1 MSRNRSFKSFVIVL
15 LLAALAAAQDVASFE
30 KRTTVKKLDNG
41 LTVVIC
47 ERPEAPVFSFFT
59 HVDAGSVQDPLGQTG
74 LAHMFEHMA
83 FKGTDKIGTKDYA
96 AEKVALEKVEQTYAA
111 YIAERDK
118 PVGRDE
124 KKLKDLEKAWKDA
137 VAEADKYVKPN
148 EFPQIVEINGG
159 EDLNANTSD
168 DETNYFYSFPE
179 NRLELWAY
187 LESERFLHP
196 VMREFYKER
205 NVVIEERRMR
215 VDSNPIGR
223 LLEQFTTAAFQAHEY
238 HRPTIGWMSDLNSFS
253 ATDAKKFFDEYYIPS
268 NMVVTVVGDVKA
280 SETMPIIEKY
290 FGRIPS
296 RPRPDER
303 TTTEPPQNAERRVVL
318 QDMSQP
324 LYLEG
329 YHRPDYRSPDDAV
342 YDAIADLMSSGRTS
356 RLYRALVRDKKI
368 AADSAGFTGLPGN
381 KYPHLFAFYAFP
393 LPGHKPEEMADAI
406 HVEIEKLKNED
417 ISDEELKMIKTRA
430 KANLDP
436 QPGQQRRP
444 GQQSGFIPGAL
455 RRLARTVPLR
465 WTASTKSPKRTFAAW
480 LIKLLFQPIVQWEL
494 SKPSPL
500 LQQRTKKEERNEN
513 SSPAHSPFDSSCH
526 QRGSSASRCASD
538 ELAADSDSAS
548 ARVSSS
554 GAEAHRTAEWH
565 GDLSSGRPRTPGHR
579 WHRTHPRRLA
589 VRARE
594 QSRNAGYLRRSLAHR
609 WNQGANRGSTRR
621 LP

>member
-1 MSRNRSFKSFVIVL
+1 
-15 LLAALAAAQDVASFE
+15 AAQDMASFE

-59 HVDAGSVQDPLGQTG
+59 HVDAGSVQDPLGETG

-83 FKGTDKIGTKDYA
+83 FKGTDKIGTTNYP
-96 AEKVALEKVEQTYAA
+96 AEKVALEKVEQVYAA

-124 KKLKDLEKAWKDA
+124 QKLKELQKAWMDA
-137 VAEADKYVKPN
+137 VADANKFVKPN
-148 EFPQIVEINGG
+148 EFPQIVENNGG
-159 EDLNANTSD
+159 EYLNANTTD

-223 LLEQFTTAAFQAHEY
+223 LLEQFTTAAFQAHPY

-253 ATDAKKFFDEYYIPS
+253 ATDAKQFFDKYYIPS

-280 SETMPIIEKY
+280 EETMPVVEKY
-290 FGRIPS
+290 FDRIPS
-296 RPRPDER
+296 RPKPDER

-318 QDMSQP
+318 QEMSQP

-342 YDAIADLMSSGRTS
+342 YDAIADLMSNGRTS

-406 HVEIEKLKNED
+406 HVEIEKLKNEE

-430 KANLDP
+430 KANL
-436 QPGQQRRP
+436 
-444 GQQSGFIPGAL
+444 I
-455 RRLARTVPLR
+455 
-465 WTASTKSPKRTFAAW
+465 
-480 LIKLLFQPIVQWEL
+480 
-494 SKPSPL
+494 
-500 LQQRTKKEERNEN
+500 
-513 SSPAHSPFDSSCH
+513 
-526 QRGSSASRCASD
+526 
-538 ELAADSDSAS
+538 
-548 ARVSSS
+548 
-554 GAEAHRTAEWH
+554 
-565 GDLSSGRPRTPGHR
+565 
-579 WHRTHPRRLA
+579 
-589 VRARE
+589 
-594 QSRNAGYLRRSLAHR
+594 RSLGSNEGLASELGS
-609 WNQGANRGSTRR
+609 NQARYDDWRELFRSVDRIEKVTKADIRRVANQTFV
-621 LP
+621 PD